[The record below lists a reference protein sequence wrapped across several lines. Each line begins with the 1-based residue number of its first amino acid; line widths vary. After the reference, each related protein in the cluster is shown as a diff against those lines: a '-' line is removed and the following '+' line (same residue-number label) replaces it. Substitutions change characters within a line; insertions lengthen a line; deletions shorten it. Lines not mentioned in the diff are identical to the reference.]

1 MVIDQLA
8 IRFPSPPHRPGN
20 YHPYLYLTH
29 HPASPIRSLG
39 YRAAMI
45 WLRAEAA
52 SSSHHR
58 TITPPIILSP
68 SHTQISRH
76 GPGAQ
81 RLMTRV
87 RNDCAHA
94 RTARLM
100 EAEARMSREAW
111 QYRVCFL
118 LVAAY
123 GEAEGRDADEF
134 IQELHEIVLHNNDAS
149 ESSKP
154 SWGKI
159 VYIRDLVDFDVTMS
173 TSRGS
178 SAQFINAL
186 KQLKRHSDPDEQRL
200 RDRSPTKYYGRP
212 PAQEL
217 ALLCGRMFLEE
228 SDKIEKYVG
237 GLPDMI
243 HGSVVAS
250 KPKTMQDAVEII
262 TELMDKKFRTFSECQ
277 TESKWK
283 FEDTSRNTQ
292 NQQQQQ

>member
-111 QYRVCFL
+111 QYGVCFL

-123 GEAEGRDADEF
+123 GEAEGRDADELCGLNVGLGF
-134 IQELHEIVLHNNDAS
+134 
-149 ESSKP
+149 K
-154 SWGKI
+154 
-159 VYIRDLVDFDVTMS
+159 
-173 TSRGS
+173 
-178 SAQFINAL
+178 AQFINAL

-212 PAQEL
+212 PARI
-217 ALLCGRMFLEE
+217 ALLCGRKYLVRE

-250 KPKTMQDAVEII
+250 KPKTIQDAVEIA
-262 TELMDKKFRTFSECQ
+262 TELMDKKIRNFMSENFH
-277 TESKWK
+277 TEIK
-283 FEDTSRNTQ
+283 
-292 NQQQQQ
+292 